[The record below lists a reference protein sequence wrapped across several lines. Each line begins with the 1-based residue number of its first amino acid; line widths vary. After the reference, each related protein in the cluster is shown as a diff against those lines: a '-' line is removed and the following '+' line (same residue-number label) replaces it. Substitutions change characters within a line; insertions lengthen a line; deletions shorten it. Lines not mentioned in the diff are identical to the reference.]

1 MSVCCSRCIT
11 CIYVHLYDDDDNH
24 EDDDAAA
31 DDDDDVDDDVLYGE
45 PFAVARCLLDF
56 VVPHMY

>member
-1 MSVCCSRCIT
+1 M
-11 CIYVHLYDDDDNH
+11 HLYDDDDNH